1 MRGGDAKTQALFSY
15 VSCERRVPVD
25 LPLRKIDDALRALS
39 PEFEELYAQ
48 DVFQHRGGT
57 PPINCRKM
65 LSCLADLPLWR
76 GPDRRRLGPSRW

>member
-1 MRGGDAKTQALFSY
+1 MMGASDARWGAKTQALFSY

-48 DVFQHRGGT
+48 DGATHPEVG
-57 PPINCRKM
+57 
-65 LSCLADLPLWR
+65 
-76 GPDRRRLGPSRW
+76 RRQQIFDEIVEDW